1 MKKYCKIILI
11 ALLICNTQNISAQKT
26 IKAEY
31 RGGHG
36 CVDKS
41 LILYTDS
48 TYVFV
53 ATQAML
59 FVTKTKIKGAY
70 LLDENH
76 ITLYRQKRFH
86 FLYIK
91 LENRYHEDTYRIS
104 GNDILMYS
112 EDDENSKDAGFIKAY
127 STLSLSSS

>member
-1 MKKYCKIILI
+1 MKKYFKIVLI
-11 ALLICNTQNISAQKT
+11 ALLVCNAKNISAQKT

-31 RGGHG
+31 IGGHG

-48 TYVFV
+48 TYVFE

-70 LLDENH
+70 LLDVNS
-76 ITLYRQKRFH
+76 ITLYRKKRFH
-86 FLYIK
+86 FLYIRP
-91 LENRYHEDTYRIS
+91 ENRYHEDTYRMRN
-104 GNDILMYS
+104 NDILMYS
-112 EDDENSKDAGFIKAY
+112 IEDENSKDADFIKAY

>member
-1 MKKYCKIILI
+1 MKTYCKIILVI
-11 ALLICNTQNISAQKT
+11 LLTFNTKNITAQKT
-26 IKAEY
+26 IKAKY
-31 RGGHG
+31 IGGHG

-48 TYVFV
+48 TFLFE

-70 LLDENH
+70 LLDNNS

-91 LENRYHEDTYRIS
+91 LENRYHEDTYRIK

-112 EDDENSKDAGFIKAY
+112 EEEENSKDAGFIKAY
-127 STLSLSSS
+127 NTMFLVSS